1 MTALFDPGLQPE
13 RTELAWRRTALS
25 LGVGSL
31 IALRLLP
38 EILGSAVWALGGVI
52 GLVVSAGIWVS
63 ARARL
68 RAVIR
73 ALTVEPAPLPDGR
86 MLFAVVVLVTVIG
99 LTSAA
104 VVGWALLHP
113 QF

>member
-1 MTALFDPGLQPE
+1 MSRLYDPGLQPE

-31 IALRLLP
+31 VAMRLLP
-38 EILGSAVWALGGVI
+38 EILGDPLWALGGVG
-52 GLVVSAGIWVS
+52 GLLIAAGIWVM

-86 MLFAVVVLVTVIG
+86 TLFVVALVATLIGAASIALIVVAVS
-99 LTSAA
+99 SAN
-104 VVGWALLHP
+104 
-113 QF
+113 